1 MKIAVL
7 GNIAGV
13 AQDVVVGLR
22 ERGIEADL
30 FMTQQE
36 FAVAKEDLAGR
47 LDFLGAKVRI
57 LDPGQSGAGFG
68 ARLVSLVRK
77 ALVALSLLRYDLIH
91 SHTGSLCWSILPYLL
106 YVRGRLRPYLAF
118 ATGSDLRETAR
129 NDDGRNGD
137 LMRAFLSRA
146 DEVLLL
152 NADMLLFKDEM
163 DFRRARF
170 FPFVI
175 NEKKFA
181 PRAASVARV
190 PTQLNLFMMSNLD
203 FGVTDNKPGRSSI
216 KANDNVFRAL
226 ALFVAEGGR
235 AHLTT
240 IDRGSDRE
248 VARRLVNEL
257 GLTGHVTFKAPLSEE
272 ERLRHLADADIVLDQ
287 FHLGAFGL
295 GALEAMSMG
304 RPLIT
309 FLHPGAFAMSYGTRP
324 DPFVN
329 ARDAEQIRDALW
341 RLRDPDVRDELSDR
355 ARAFILEC
363 HSRAAV
369 IPQLVKLYRRH
380 IRSDKRRLAQAV

>member
-13 AQDVVVGLR
+13 AQEVVVGLR

-68 ARLVSLVRK
+68 AKLVSFVRK
-77 ALVALSLLRYDLIH
+77 SSVALGLLRYDLIH

-118 ATGSDLRETAR
+118 ATGSDFREMAR
-129 NDDGRNGD
+129 NDGGRNGD
-137 LMRAFLSRA
+137 LMRAFFRHA

-152 NADMLLFKDEM
+152 NTDMLLFKDEM
-163 DFRRARF
+163 GFRSARF

-175 NEKKFA
+175 NEEKFA
-181 PRAASVARV
+181 PRAASAARD
-190 PTQLNLFMMSNLD
+190 PTPLNLFMMSNLD
-203 FGVTDNKPGRSSI
+203 FGITDNKPGRNSI
-216 KANDNVFRAL
+216 KATDNVFRAL
-226 ALFVAEGGR
+226 SLFVAAGGR
-235 AHLTT
+235 AHLTA
-240 IDRGSDRE
+240 IDRGPDRE

-309 FLHPGAFAMSYGTRP
+309 FLHPKH
-324 DPFVN
+324 
-329 ARDAEQIRDALW
+329 
-341 RLRDPDVRDELSDR
+341 LR
-355 ARAFILEC
+355 
-363 HSRAAV
+363 
-369 IPQLVKLYRRH
+369 
-380 IRSDKRRLAQAV
+380 

>member
-13 AQDVVVGLR
+13 AHEVVAGLR
-22 ERGIEADL
+22 EEGIEADL
-30 FMTQQE
+30 FMTEQE
-36 FAVAKEDLAGR
+36 FAVAREDLSGQF
-47 LDFLGAKVRI
+47 DFLGAKVRI
-57 LDPGQSGAGFG
+57 LDPGQSGTCLG
-68 ARLVSLVRK
+68 ARLISFVRK
-77 ALVALSLLRYDLIH
+77 CFVALGLLRYDLIH

-118 ATGSDLRETAR
+118 ATGSDFREMAR
-129 NDDGRNGD
+129 SDTGRNGD
-137 LMRAFLSRA
+137 LMRAFFRQA

-152 NADMLLFKDEM
+152 NNDMLMFKDGM
-163 DFRRARF
+163 GFSRAHL

-175 NEKKFA
+175 NEEKFA
-181 PRAASVARV
+181 PRAVSGARH
-190 PTQLNLFMMSNLD
+190 PQQLNLFMMSNLD
-203 FGVTDNKPGRSSI
+203 FGITDNDPRRNSI

-226 ALFVAEGGR
+226 PLFVSGGGR
-235 AHLTT
+235 AHLIV

-248 VARRLVNEL
+248 VAKRLVSEL
-257 GLTGHVTFKAPLSEE
+257 ALTEHVTFKAPLSEE
-272 ERLRHLADADIVLDQ
+272 ERLRHLADADVVLDQ

-309 FLHPGAFAMSYGTRP
+309 FVHPDAFAMSYGTRP

-329 ARDAEQIRDALW
+329 AKGPEQICDALW
-341 RLRDPDVRDELSDR
+341 RLRDPAVREELSAA
-355 ARAFILEC
+355 ARTFILEC

-369 IPQLVKLYRRH
+369 IPRLVGLYRRH
-380 IRSDKRRLAQAV
+380 ARSGAGYWATVA

>member
-13 AQDVVVGLR
+13 AQEVVVGLR

-68 ARLVSLVRK
+68 AKLVSFVRK
-77 ALVALSLLRYDLIH
+77 SSVALGLLRYDLIH

-118 ATGSDLRETAR
+118 ATGSDFREMAR
-129 NDDGRNGD
+129 NDGGRNGD
-137 LMRAFLSRA
+137 LMRAFFRHA

-152 NADMLLFKDEM
+152 NTDMLLFKDEM
-163 DFRRARF
+163 GFRSARF

-175 NEKKFA
+175 NEEKFA
-181 PRAASVARV
+181 PRAASAARD
-190 PTQLNLFMMSNLD
+190 PTPLNLFMMSNLD
-203 FGVTDNKPGRSSI
+203 FGITDNKPGRNSI
-216 KANDNVFRAL
+216 KATDNVFRAL
-226 ALFVAEGGR
+226 SLFVAAGGR
-235 AHLTT
+235 AHLTA
-240 IDRGSDRE
+240 IDRGPDRE

-257 GLTGHVTFKAPLSEE
+257 GLTDHVTFKAPLSEE

-295 GALEAMSMG
+295 GALEAMSIG

-309 FLHPGAFAMSYGTRP
+309 FLHPEAFAMSYGTRR

-329 ARDAEQIRDALW
+329 ARNPEQICDALW
-341 RLRDPDVRDELSDR
+341 RLRDPAVRDELSAT

-369 IPQLVKLYRRH
+369 IPQLVELYRRH
-380 IRSDKRRLAQAV
+380 ARSDARQQAAAA